1 MAYNPRDSYFKKAK
15 LEGYRSRAAY
25 KLIELHQRFRLLR
38 PGDAVVDLGAAPGGW
53 LQVAAKAVG
62 PNGKVIGV
70 DLQAIKPFNE
80 RNISLLEGDIT
91 TAGIQA
97 KIKELIGAPADSILS
112 DLAPKLSGI
121 RDADMA
127 RCLELNRTALQV
139 AAELLR
145 PSLVAIKSFISGLK
159 IYSGT
164 HANFSSVQR
173 TNGIPRQVHRNL
185 FLRQGISARAGGS
198 KKRPLGHR
206 VVHSVQKDPVTGRWV
221 VIASER
227 AKRPQHQNVTGP
239 SAGLEPCPF
248 CAGNEAMTPAEVLA
262 YRDARARPN
271 SPGWRVRLVPNKYP
285 AFEASAVWQTQTDGL
300 YYR

>member
-25 KLIELHQRFRLLR
+25 KLIELQQRFRLLR

-80 RNISLLEGDIT
+80 RNIALLEGDV
-91 TAGIQA
+91 TAAGMQA

-127 RCLELNRTALQV
+127 HCLDLNRTALQV

-145 PSLVAIKSFISGLK
+145 PGGSLLIKSFISEDLQIFTQELK
-159 IYSGT
+159 QY
-164 HANFSSVQR
+164 FSSVQR
-173 TNGIPRQVHRNL
+173 TKPEAT
-185 FLRQGISARAGGS
+185 RQGSSEFYFYAKGFSTRAGGI
-198 KKRPLGHR
+198 K
-206 VVHSVQKDPVTGRWV
+206 
-221 VIASER
+221 
-227 AKRPQHQNVTGP
+227 
-239 SAGLEPCPF
+239 
-248 CAGNEAMTPAEVLA
+248 EATA
-262 YRDARARPN
+262 
-271 SPGWRVRLVPNKYP
+271 
-285 AFEASAVWQTQTDGL
+285 
-300 YYR
+300 